1 MKLFLILLVML
12 FSSPGQ
18 GEERPFTVHT
28 AAEGDT
34 VASVAAK
41 YGAAAGDVASAN
53 GISQTDRPLAAG
65 VTLLIPGSPED
76 TLAALYE
83 AKRRGLGGWPR
94 PRYVDEFL
102 EPLVPASSA
111 GELKSSP
118 PEQTGEGEKTPS
130 AAETPPPPPG
140 ALPDAPEA
148 AAAPAAGNSYTV
160 REGDTLYR
168 IAKNAQIPLTT
179 LMAANGLTEDS
190 IIRPGQSLAIP
201 TLGDAP
207 AQAPQ
212 PTPAGSLSVGVQPP
226 SRDASFMIKKPLR
239 TGGTMEKAGAGL
251 FEPASPGTPVYA
263 PAAGTVLHG
272 GWMKEYGNAVFIRHG
287 ADFATFCGGLG
298 IIYVKPG
305 QEVTADTRIGL
316 VGERPS
322 PGLHLNVL
330 KKGKAADP
338 APFME

>member
-1 MKLFLILLVML
+1 MKLFLILLIML
-12 FSSPGQ
+12 LSSPGQ
-18 GEERPFTVHT
+18 GEERPFTVHS

-53 GISQTDRPLAAG
+53 GLSQEDRPLAAG
-65 VTLLIPGSPED
+65 MTLLIPKSPED

-102 EPLVPASSA
+102 EPLAPLQSSA
-111 GELKSSP
+111 VMEKSPSGHEEP
-118 PEQTGEGEKTPS
+118 PAPQESGDGG
-130 AAETPPPPPG
+130 PG
-140 ALPDAPEA
+140 
-148 AAAPAAGNSYTV
+148 APAAESAEGRSYTV
-160 REGDTLYR
+160 MEGDTLYR
-168 IAKNAQIPLTT
+168 IAKNAGVALKS
-179 LMAANGLTEDS
+179 LMAANGLAEDS

-201 TLGDAP
+201 AVGDAP

-212 PTPAGSLSVGVQPP
+212 QAPAGSPSAPVQPP
-226 SRDASFMIKKPLR
+226 SKGDSFRIRKPLR
-239 TGGTMEKAGAGL
+239 SGRAMEKAGSGL
-251 FEPASPGTPVYA
+251 FEPASPGTPVFA

-287 ADFATFCGGLG
+287 GDFATFCGGLG

-316 VGERPS
+316 VGEGAS
-322 PGLHLNVL
+322 PGLYLNVL

-338 APFME
+338 SQFME

>member
-190 IIRPGQSLAIP
+190 IIRPGQSLTIP
-201 TLGDAP
+201 AEGAVSRPERGSQP
-207 AQAPQ
+207 AAEEK
-212 PTPAGSLSVGVQPP
+212 LSTKPEDGFKI
-226 SRDASFMIKKPLR
+226 RRPLR
-239 TGGTMEKAGAGL
+239 TGGAARLRAGSGL

-263 PAAGTVLHG
+263 PASGTVLHG

-330 KKGKAADP
+330 KKGKAVDP
-338 APFME
+338 SPFLE

>member
-118 PEQTGEGEKTPS
+118 PEQTGEGEKTHS

-190 IIRPGQSLAIP
+190 IIRPGQSLTIP
-201 TLGDAP
+201 AEGAVSRPERGSQP
-207 AQAPQ
+207 AAEEK
-212 PTPAGSLSVGVQPP
+212 LSTKPEEGFKI
-226 SRDASFMIKKPLR
+226 RRPLR
-239 TGGTMEKAGAGL
+239 TGGAASVRAGSGF

-305 QEVTADTRIGL
+305 QEVTADTKIGL

-330 KKGKAADP
+330 KKGKAVDP
-338 APFME
+338 SPFLE

>member
-118 PEQTGEGEKTPS
+118 PERTGEGEKTPS

-140 ALPDAPEA
+140 ALPDAPED
-148 AAAPAAGNSYTV
+148 AAAPAAVNSYTV

-190 IIRPGQSLAIP
+190 IIRPGQSLTIP
-201 TLGDAP
+201 AEGAVSRPERGSQP
-207 AQAPQ
+207 AAEEK
-212 PTPAGSLSVGVQPP
+212 LSTKPEEGFKI
-226 SRDASFMIKKPLR
+226 RRPLR
-239 TGGTMEKAGAGL
+239 TAGAASVRAGSGF

-330 KKGKAADP
+330 KKGKAVDP
-338 APFME
+338 SPFLE

>member
-140 ALPDAPEA
+140 ALPDAPED
-148 AAAPAAGNSYTV
+148 AAAPAAVNSYTV

-190 IIRPGQSLAIP
+190 IIKPGQSLTIP
-201 TLGDAP
+201 AEGAVSRPERGSQP
-207 AQAPQ
+207 AAEEK
-212 PTPAGSLSVGVQPP
+212 LSTKPEDGFKI
-226 SRDASFMIKKPLR
+226 RRPLR
-239 TGGTMEKAGAGL
+239 TGGAARLRAGSGL

-263 PAAGTVLHG
+263 PASGTVLHG

-330 KKGKAADP
+330 KKGKAVDP
-338 APFME
+338 SPFLE

>member
-18 GEERPFTVHT
+18 GEERPFTVYT
-28 AAEGDT
+28 AAEGAT

-118 PEQTGEGEKTPS
+118 PERTGEGEKTHS

-190 IIRPGQSLAIP
+190 IIRPGQSLTIP
-201 TLGDAP
+201 AEGAVSRPERGSQP
-207 AQAPQ
+207 AAEEK
-212 PTPAGSLSVGVQPP
+212 LSTKPEEGFKI
-226 SRDASFMIKKPLR
+226 RRPLR
-239 TGGTMEKAGAGL
+239 TGGAASVRAGSGF

-305 QEVTADTRIGL
+305 QEVTADTKIGL

-330 KKGKAADP
+330 KKGKAVDP
-338 APFME
+338 SPFLE

>member
-1 MKLFLILLVML
+1 MKVFLILLLML
-12 FSSPGQ
+12 TPAPGW
-18 GEERPFTVHT
+18 GEDRPFSVHGVK
-28 AAEGDT
+28 EGET
-34 VASVAAK
+34 VASVAASC
-41 YGAAAGDVASAN
+41 GAAPGNVASAN
-53 GISQTDRPLAAG
+53 GLSEEDRPLAAG
-65 VTLLIPGSPED
+65 MTLLIPKSPED

-111 GELKSSP
+111 GED
-118 PEQTGEGEKTPS
+118 EKTPS
-130 AAETPPPPPG
+130 AAETPPPPTG
-140 ALPDAPEA
+140 ALSEAPPDAPEPA
-148 AAAPAAGNSYTV
+148 AASAAGNSYTV

-168 IAKNAQIPLTT
+168 IAKNAGISLAT

-190 IIRPGQSLAIP
+190 IIRPGQALAIP
-201 TLGDAP
+201 AQTQPP
-207 AQAPQ
+207 AA
-212 PTPAGSLSVGVQPP
+212 AGLPSGVQPP
-226 SRDASFMIKKPLR
+226 SRDASFRIKKPLR
-239 TGGTMEKAGAGL
+239 TGGAMEKAGSGL
-251 FEPASPGTPVYA
+251 FEPASPGTPVFA
-263 PAAGTVLHG
+263 PATGTVLHG

-287 ADFATFCGGLG
+287 GDYATFCGGLG

-305 QEVTADTRIGL
+305 QEVTPDTRIGL
-316 VGERPS
+316 VGEGAS

>member
-1 MKLFLILLVML
+1 MKLFIILLIML

-18 GEERPFTVHT
+18 GKERPFTVHT

-34 VASVAAK
+34 VASVAAR
-41 YGAAAGDVASAN
+41 YGTSAGDVASAN
-53 GISQTDRPLAAG
+53 GLSQTDRPLAAG
-65 VTLLIPGSPED
+65 ITLLVPKSPED
-76 TLAALYE
+76 ALVTLYE

-111 GELKSSP
+111 GEVK
-118 PEQTGEGEKTPS
+118 KTPS
-130 AAETPPPPPG
+130 AAKTPPPPPEALSE
-140 ALPDAPEA
+140 ALPDAPGA
-148 AAAPAAGNSYTV
+148 VAAAPAAGNSYTV
-160 REGDTLYR
+160 RDGDTLYR
-168 IAKNAQIPLTT
+168 IAKNARIPLTS

-190 IIRPGQSLAIP
+190 IIKAGQNLAIP
-201 TLGDAP
+201 TEGAAPVQP
-207 AQAPQ
+207 AQTPPQ
-212 PTPAGSLSVGVQPP
+212 AAAGLPGEVQPP
-226 SRDASFMIKKPLR
+226 SQDDSFRIKKPLR
-239 TGGTMEKAGAGL
+239 TGGTMEKAGSGL

-263 PAAGTVLHG
+263 PAAGIVLHG

-287 ADFATFCGGLG
+287 GNFATFCGGLG

-305 QEVTADTRIGL
+305 QEVTPDTRIGL
-316 VGERPS
+316 VGEGAS